1 MGILRKVEVVETD
14 GANSQN
20 PRYLL
25 QTSQASQTDA
35 IIIHLAS
42 VWIRFILMRI
52 RIPGSASGIM
62 DPTLNIFNI
71 FNKNK

>member
-35 IIIHLAS
+35 IIIHLTS
-42 VWIRFILMRI
+42 VSDPLHFDANPDPRI
-52 RIPGSASGIM
+52 RIRDNGSDLKSS
-62 DPTLNIFNI
+62 
-71 FNKNK
+71 